1 MSVDRS
7 GSRLFREVVTG
18 RLGLSLAGS
27 LAAVLA
33 LAAFSLWQSYQSA
46 IASAQ
51 TQVASLSLAL
61 ESSLRSRVDVIDRT
75 LARAAERHRIDTAAG
90 NFQPDDFSAKLGTLE
105 NLVPDTT
112 GLRASNAQGQVIYG
126 TSVPKGQLLNVASRE
141 FFIAATTAPGIV
153 FGLPLKSRITGD
165 WVMPVARALR
175 RADGRFDG
183 VVYQNLNIEAI
194 ANTFRSIALGTGGT
208 VALFDEER
216 RIYVRHPAVLMRR
229 DEEVLRFESPQTRE
243 ALAQG
248 RAEAVYTT
256 ASSLDGVH
264 RIVAYRQLRG
274 YPLFVLVSLP
284 LDQVLAPWWSEF
296 TYVCAFVLVF
306 IGLSLAFHLM
316 LLRAW
321 RARETAMQALI
332 GKEAELANS
341 VAALAESKAAAD
353 AANRAKTDFL
363 ANMSHEIRT
372 PMNAIIGLTHLMLR
386 TATEDGIRDRLTKVD
401 AAARHLLRL
410 LNDILD
416 ISKVEAGKLVLED
429 VEFTRDEVFAAAFG
443 LVEDTARSKGLELVL
458 DTDHL
463 PARLR
468 GDPQRLG
475 QALINLLSNAV
486 KFTERGWVRLKAE
499 LQDEEDDW
507 LLARFEVRD
516 TGPGI
521 TAERQAELFRA
532 FEQAD
537 ASIARRHGGSGLGL
551 ALTRHLA
558 RLMGGEAGVH
568 SVPGEGSTFWFTARL
583 GRAETMAPTPTPAL
597 QGLRALVVDDL
608 LESRV
613 ALTECLA
620 LLGLRPEAVDSG
632 TAALQCVQAEAAEG
646 RSFAVMLLDWRMAPL
661 DGVQTLRALREQP
674 AAQAVP
680 ALMTTA
686 YDDETMWRRAG
697 EARFDAVL
705 VKPITPSVLHDALLR
720 VLRPR
725 SRAATAV
732 RTDEALEAELRL
744 RRDHAG
750 QRVLLAED
758 NAINQEVARELLR
771 AVGLRVEVAS
781 HGGEALALLQQGP
794 YDLVLMDVQM
804 PGTDGL
810 QASRQIRRQLG
821 SALPIIA
828 MTANAF
834 AEDRRACLAAG
845 MNDHIAKPV
854 EPAALYATLLRWL
867 PAPHA
872 MVAGPGEA
880 QGEAQGDASAA
891 DDAAFIERLR
901 RMPAL
906 DVDMALRNVAG
917 RVATLRR
924 AAQAYVARYSAGC
937 PDLLNASEM
946 QRWREVCHA
955 QLGAAPAVGAAQVA
969 QLAQALHQAVTAPDA
984 KAAALAP
991 QAQQLN
997 EQIQTLCDQLRQALQ
1012 DAPNGEPSSNPARD
1026 EPPSASA
1033 NEHL

>member
-1 MSVDRS
+1 MSVDSS

-33 LAAFSLWQSYQSA
+33 LAAFALSQSYQSA

-61 ESSLRSRVDVIDRT
+61 ESSLRSRIDVIDRT

-90 NFQPDDFSAKLGTLE
+90 TFQADDFSAKLGALE

-126 TSVPKGQLLNVASRE
+126 TSVPKGQPLNVTSRE
-141 FFIAATTAPGIV
+141 FFISATTAPGIV

-175 RADGRFDG
+175 RADGSFDG
-183 VVYQNLNIEAI
+183 VVYQNMNVEAI
-194 ANTFRSIALGTGGT
+194 ANTFRSIAIGTGGT
-208 VALFDEER
+208 VALFDEDR
-216 RIYVRHPAVLMRR
+216 RIYVRHPAVLMRQ

-248 RAEAVYTT
+248 RAEAVYATT
-256 ASSLDGVH
+256 SSVDGVH
-264 RIVAYRQLRG
+264 RIVAYRQIRG
-274 YPLFVLVSLP
+274 YPLFVLVSLSR
-284 LDQVLAPWWSEF
+284 DQVLAPWWSEF
-296 TYVCAFVLVF
+296 SYVCAFVLVF
-306 IGLSLAFHLM
+306 IGLSLGFHLM

-321 RARETAMQALI
+321 RARETAIQALI
-332 GKEAELANS
+332 GKEMELAKS
-341 VAALAESKAAAD
+341 IEALAESKAAAD

-386 TATEDGIRDRLTKVD
+386 TATEAGIRDRLTKVD
-401 AAARHLLRL
+401 SAARHLLRL

-429 VEFTRDEVFAAAFG
+429 VEFSRDEVFAAAFG

-458 DTDHL
+458 DADHL
-463 PARLR
+463 PPRLR

-499 LQDEEDDW
+499 LLDEEADG
-507 LLARFEVRD
+507 LLLRFEVRD

-521 TAERQAELFRA
+521 TAERQTELFRA

-558 RLMGGEAGVH
+558 RLMGGDSGVH
-568 SVPGEGSTFWFTARL
+568 SMPGEGSTFWFTACL
-583 GRAETMAPTPTPAL
+583 GRAETMPPTPTPAL

-632 TAALQCVQAEAAEG
+632 PAALQCVQAEAKEG
-646 RSFAVMLLDWRMAPL
+646 HSFDVMLLDWRMAPL
-661 DGVQTLRALREQP
+661 DGAQTLRALRELP
-674 AAQAVP
+674 GAQAVP
-680 ALMTTA
+680 VLMTTA
-686 YDDETMWRRAG
+686 HDDEAMWRQAG

-705 VKPITPSVLHDALLR
+705 VKPITPSALHDSLLR
-720 VLRPR
+720 VLRPL
-725 SRAATAV
+725 SRAAQAAKATP
-732 RTDEALEAELRL
+732 TDETMETERRL

-758 NAINQEVARELLR
+758 NAINQEVAHELLT
-771 AVGLRVEVAS
+771 AVSLHVDVAGNGDEAVRRVLD
-781 HGGEALALLQQGP
+781 GR

-810 QASRQIRRQLG
+810 EASRQIRRQLG
-821 SALPIIA
+821 VALPIIA

-867 PAPHA
+867 PTSGTSGTTTASD
-872 MVAGPGEA
+872 GEA
-880 QGEAQGDASAA
+880 PPRAPDAD
-891 DDAAFIERLR
+891 DDAAFVDRLR

-906 DVDMALRNVAG
+906 DADMALRNVAG

-924 AAQAYVARYSAGC
+924 VAQAYVDRYGAGG
-937 PDLLNASEM
+937 PELLNPSDM
-946 QRWREVCHA
+946 QRWRELCHV

-969 QLAQALHQAVTAPDA
+969 QSAQVLHRAITAPGADA
-984 KAAALAP
+984 TALAP
-991 QAQQLN
+991 LARALD
-997 EQIQTLCDQLRQALQ
+997 EQMRAACAQLRQAL
-1012 DAPNGEPSSNPARD
+1012 APQP
-1026 EPPSASA
+1026 
-1033 NEHL
+1033 